1 MWKSQ
6 IISPSAW
13 IYHAGDD
20 SACPMKQNHKILQIQ
35 VQIQSEFFKLMI
47 FGFDAPVTVHLNDE
61 P

>member
-1 MWKSQ
+1 
-6 IISPSAW
+6 
-13 IYHAGDD
+13 
-20 SACPMKQNHKILQIQ
+20 MKQNHKILQIQ